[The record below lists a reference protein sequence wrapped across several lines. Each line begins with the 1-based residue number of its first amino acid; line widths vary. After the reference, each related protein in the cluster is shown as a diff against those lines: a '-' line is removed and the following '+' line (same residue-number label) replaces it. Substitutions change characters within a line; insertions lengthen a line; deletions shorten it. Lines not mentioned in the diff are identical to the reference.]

1 MAFAFSPDT
10 AHIAVASQDGFLR
23 VYDFHKMELY
33 GRMRSYFGSLLC
45 VCWSPDGKYVVSG
58 GEDDLVSVWSFYEKR
73 VVTRGEG
80 HKSYVNAVSFDAH
93 TSEANALHNSIPSD
107 VDFYTSSTVELK
119 SQRSSRFFEE
129 TESYRLGSVGQ
140 DGLLCLWELSGDN
153 LTVVRRL
160 HGRTRSRMVAK
171 QTSSLQNEE
180 EGEDEDEEEE
190 ESNDTESHEEKT
202 SRRSTAEST
211 GQPPVISNDQI
222 NNEEVDLGV
231 NPEASLSNKSDDKEI
246 KLKLKSKKKS
256 NKECDD
262 VELKSPVDGPENV
275 SEGAVGT
282 ETTSVSSESSKN
294 KKDKK
299 HKKVKGS
306 KPSVKSAVK
315 RKVKNFI
322 SGYNVSST
330 PRRYVS
336 AFESCYSDDIAPKM
350 SEINVIEPLVCK
362 KIWSERLTDLTF
374 RDDCLLVATEDGY
387 VQVWARP
394 DYCPQ
399 PDSDMVSGQAMIVT
413 NPGVRHYV

>member
-1 MAFAFSPDT
+1 
-10 AHIAVASQDGFLR
+10 
-23 VYDFHKMELY
+23 MELY

-45 VCWSPDGKYVVSG
+45 VCWSPDGKYVVTG

-93 TSEANALHNSIPSD
+93 TSEANSLNRSLPSD
-107 VDFYTSSTVELK
+107 IDLGTSSAVELK

-153 LTVVRRL
+153 LAVVRRL
-160 HGRTRSRMVAK
+160 HGRTRSRIVAK

-180 EGEDEDEEEE
+180 EEDEEEDDE
-190 ESNDTESHEEKT
+190 ESNDAESHEEKT

-211 GQPPVISNDQI
+211 SQPPVVSNAQI
-222 NNEEVDLGV
+222 NNEDVDLGV
-231 NPEASLSNKSDDKEI
+231 NPESSLINKSDDKEI
-246 KLKLKSKKKS
+246 KLKLKSKKS
-256 NKECDD
+256 SKECDD

-275 SEGAVGT
+275 SEGGIAA
-282 ETTSVSSESSKN
+282 ETSSVSSESSKN
-294 KKDKK
+294 KKDRK
-299 HKKVKGS
+299 HKKDKGS

-330 PRRYVS
+330 PRRYVR
-336 AFESCYSDDIAPKM
+336 AFESCHSDDIAPKM

-394 DYCPQ
+394 DYCRQ
-399 PDSDMVSGQAMIVT
+399 PDSDMISGQAMIVT
-413 NPGVRHYV
+413 NPGVRHYI

>member
-1 MAFAFSPDT
+1 
-10 AHIAVASQDGFLR
+10 
-23 VYDFHKMELY
+23 MELY

-45 VCWSPDGKYVVSG
+45 VCWSPDGKYVVTG

-93 TSEANALHNSIPSD
+93 TSEANSLNRSLPSD
-107 VDFYTSSTVELK
+107 IDLGTSSAVELK

-153 LTVVRRL
+153 LAVVRRL
-160 HGRTRSRMVAK
+160 HGRTRSRIVTK

-180 EGEDEDEEEE
+180 EEEEDEDEEE
-190 ESNDTESHEEKT
+190 SNDAESHEEKT

-211 GQPPVISNDQI
+211 NQPSVVSNAQI
-222 NNEEVDLGV
+222 NNEDVDLGV
-231 NPEASLSNKSDDKEI
+231 NPESSLINKSDDKEI
-246 KLKLKSKKKS
+246 KLKLKSKKS
-256 NKECDD
+256 SKECDD

-275 SEGAVGT
+275 SEGGIAA
-282 ETTSVSSESSKN
+282 ETSSVSSESSKN

-299 HKKVKGS
+299 HKKGKGS

-330 PRRYVS
+330 PRRYVR
-336 AFESCYSDDIAPKM
+336 AFESCHSDDIAPKM

-394 DYCPQ
+394 DYCRQ
-399 PDSDMVSGQAMIVT
+399 PDSDMISGQAMIVT
-413 NPGVRHYV
+413 NPGVRHYI

>member
-1 MAFAFSPDT
+1 
-10 AHIAVASQDGFLR
+10 
-23 VYDFHKMELY
+23 
-33 GRMRSYFGSLLC
+33 MRSYFGSLLC
-45 VCWSPDGKYVVSG
+45 VCWSPDGKYVVTG

-93 TSEANALHNSIPSD
+93 TSEANSLNRSLPSD
-107 VDFYTSSTVELK
+107 IDLGTSSAVELK

-153 LTVVRRL
+153 LAVVRRL
-160 HGRTRSRMVAK
+160 HGRTRSRIVAK

-180 EGEDEDEEEE
+180 EEDEDEDDE
-190 ESNDTESHEEKT
+190 ESNDAESHEEKT

-211 GQPPVISNDQI
+211 SQPPVVSNAQI
-222 NNEEVDLGV
+222 NNEDVDVGV
-231 NPEASLSNKSDDKEI
+231 NPESSLINKSDDKEI
-246 KLKLKSKKKS
+246 KLKLKSKKSSKD
-256 NKECDD
+256 CDD

-275 SEGAVGT
+275 SEGGIAA
-282 ETTSVSSESSKN
+282 ETSSVSSESSKN

-299 HKKVKGS
+299 HKKGKGS

-330 PRRYVS
+330 PRRYVR
-336 AFESCYSDDIAPKM
+336 AFESCHSDDIAPKM

-394 DYCPQ
+394 DYCRQ
-399 PDSDMVSGQAMIVT
+399 PDSDMISGQAMIVT
-413 NPGVRHYV
+413 NPGVRHYI